1 MERICQKL
9 NIGTKT
15 SESKAVKKVEKAK
28 KEEVVLKQ
36 ASKRE
41 RDKVRKQNLLSDNK
55 QEDKLIKQL
64 EKKLFLN
71 KRKNKNMP
79 KSFIDEGL
87 DCILQYSTLL
97 KQMNNP
103 I

>member
-36 ASKRE
+36 ASKRVSSLGE
-41 RDKVRKQNLLSDNK
+41 FFVA
-55 QEDKLIKQL
+55 
-64 EKKLFLN
+64 
-71 KRKNKNMP
+71 
-79 KSFIDEGL
+79 
-87 DCILQYSTLL
+87 
-97 KQMNNP
+97 
-103 I
+103 